1 MANMSRNIES
11 DENNQ
16 MEAVSRDTFNGNAGV
31 WFNKFNRDFKDSST
45 VKLLVFGVQKNQV
58 MIRVS
63 NMEDRF
69 DGLNAKSFKFDINAW
84 AREFYI
90 EANSHFLMKNTT
102 SEIIRGIR
110 LEIQEM
116 NLAGSVPKSIFNT
129 TTMAKANWMAMGQ
142 VDADSAESMQ
152 KEAKKD
158 SESSIEKEPK
168 DNI

>member
-1 MANMSRNIES
+1 
-11 DENNQ
+11 
-16 MEAVSRDTFNGNAGV
+16 MEAASKDTFNADAGV

-58 MIRVS
+58 MIRLT

-69 DGLNAKSFKFDINAW
+69 DGLNAQTFKFDINAW

-90 EANSHFLMKNTT
+90 EANTHYLMRNTT

-116 NLAGSVPKSIFNT
+116 NLGGSVPKSIFNT
-129 TTMAKANWMAMGQ
+129 TTMPKTNWMAMGQ
-142 VDADSAESMQ
+142 VDADSTENTQ
-152 KEAKKD
+152 KEVKKE